1 MALEAEAGQSEPRA
15 SGRLCVLAGHAWRVS
30 DVSARSDVPSTRR
43 INAAAKLLTGH
54 PDDVVRVLDRLSV
67 NELVNVGEAVRQL
80 QRERAVARGDL
91 DEIIANAFEI
101 GFGSDGLGLL
111 PWIEGDV
118 VVCPG
123 GLISKSRTSHRCRF
137 VSVDDIWIWESA
149 ELIREDKRST
159 PGTHDGF
166 RAVALLPVLNGMEL
180 DVVSGK
186 ARSGQHSVDRVVSYE
201 IRAGELFEVSQR
213 TVAPAGM
220 Q

>member
-1 MALEAEAGQSEPRA
+1 M
-15 SGRLCVLAGHAWRVS
+15 S
-30 DVSARSDVPSTRR
+30 DEVVSTRR
-43 INAAAKLLTGH
+43 INAAAKLLNGD
-54 PDDVVRVLDRLSV
+54 PDIAVRVLDKLDGDELS
-67 NELVNVGEAVRQL
+67 NVGEIVLQL

-91 DEIIANAFEI
+91 DQIIAQGFEV
-101 GFGSDGLGLL
+101 GFGRDGLGTL

-123 GLISKSRTSHRCRF
+123 GLISKSRSSHRCRF
-137 VSVDDIWIWESA
+137 VSVNDTWIWESG

-159 PGTHDGF
+159 PGADDGF
-166 RAVALLPVLNGMEL
+166 RAVALVPVLNGMEL

-186 ARSGQHSVDRVVSYE
+186 ARSGQHSVEKVISYV
-201 IRAGELFEVSQR
+201 IKRGQLVEVSQR